1 MSTAR
6 PGAMRAAA
14 EPAVDDDPTAALPGT
29 DAPGPSGRATRATR
43 AAAETP
49 GREAGKTSRAGAVT
63 LAMGTDVMAPAT
75 TTSGVAVVTSATGGA
90 APATTISR
98 AAVVTSVVH
107 LTVTDAP
114 AGGTTI
120 GVRTRVSVRGR
131 RVPMQ
136 AVGGMTRDSVQ
147 AQPAGATGGPRT
159 AAHSRATTAVT
170 PRADGVRR
178 RDVLAV
184 PAGNA
189 VATARTGVV
198 LEIGTGPPTASG
210 VRIGAGRPT
219 GIGARTS
226 HRNRCRPAWS
236 RVRMSRPHR
245 PRRTWICC
253 RAA

>member
-14 EPAVDDDPTAALPGT
+14 EPAVDDDPTAARPGT

-49 GREAGKTSRAGAVT
+49 GREAGTRSRARAVT

-75 TTSGVAVVTSATGGA
+75 KTSGLAVATSVTGGA

-120 GVRTRVSVRGR
+120 GVRTRASVRGR

-147 AQPAGATGGPRT
+147 AGATGGPRA

>member
-1 MSTAR
+1 M
-6 PGAMRAAA
+6 
-14 EPAVDDDPTAALPGT
+14 DDDPTAARPGT

-49 GREAGKTSRAGAVT
+49 GREAGTRSRARAVT

-75 TTSGVAVVTSATGGA
+75 KTSGLAVATSVTGGA

-120 GVRTRVSVRGR
+120 GVRTRASVRGR

-147 AQPAGATGGPRT
+147 AGATGGPRA

-170 PRADGVRR
+170 ARAVGVRR

-245 PRRTWICC
+245 PRRTWTCC

>member
-1 MSTAR
+1 M
-6 PGAMRAAA
+6 
-14 EPAVDDDPTAALPGT
+14 DDDPTAARPGT

-49 GREAGKTSRAGAVT
+49 GREAGTRSRARAVT

-75 TTSGVAVVTSATGGA
+75 KTSGLAVATSVTGGA

-120 GVRTRVSVRGR
+120 GVRTRASVRGR

-147 AQPAGATGGPRT
+147 AGATGGPRA

-170 PRADGVRR
+170 ARAVGVRR

>member
-14 EPAVDDDPTAALPGT
+14 EPAVDDDPTAARPGT

-49 GREAGKTSRAGAVT
+49 GREAGTRSRARAVT

-75 TTSGVAVVTSATGGA
+75 KTSGLAVATSVTGGA

-120 GVRTRVSVRGR
+120 GVRTRASVRGR

-147 AQPAGATGGPRT
+147 AGATGGPRA

-170 PRADGVRR
+170 ARAVGVRR

>member
-1 MSTAR
+1 M
-6 PGAMRAAA
+6 
-14 EPAVDDDPTAALPGT
+14 DDDPTAALPGT

-120 GVRTRVSVRGR
+120 GVRTRASVRGR